1 MSDTEQYKNV
11 NRIISIIYFLKG
23 INYSYKS
30 KDGYLYNIDKNDTY
44 NVIACIDKAMDF
56 DSSDLYFKEHIDNAR
71 NSLKMCFD
79 LKRIWILL
87 ITSLFYILNVPFI
100 KVLVIIML
108 FVIFISSFKMVC
120 VLERFKIT
128 NDGSKIDNFCDRIN
142 KVFFT
147 YDISSK
153 FRNLNKKLKHVN
165 GSYYGKMVIT
175 ISEIGEVELFDNQSF
190 KYRKFYNLVNDL
202 KNGISPLKNIEE
214 QKGTFLSKL
223 FKYKL
228 F

>member
-142 KVFFT
+142 KVF
-147 YDISSK
+147 Y
-153 FRNLNKKLKHVN
+153 
-165 GSYYGKMVIT
+165 
-175 ISEIGEVELFDNQSF
+175 F
-190 KYRKFYNLVNDL
+190 KR
-202 KNGISPLKNIEE
+202 
-214 QKGTFLSKL
+214 
-223 FKYKL
+223 
-228 F
+228 

>member
-1 MSDTEQYKNV
+1 MLNESEVKYYYYLANVYIDIGDLENANKYISYALKLDCESRYILESHAYILLHNNQYDSAISIFKEFMSDTEQYKNV

-142 KVFFT
+142 KVF
-147 YDISSK
+147 Y
-153 FRNLNKKLKHVN
+153 
-165 GSYYGKMVIT
+165 
-175 ISEIGEVELFDNQSF
+175 F
-190 KYRKFYNLVNDL
+190 KR
-202 KNGISPLKNIEE
+202 
-214 QKGTFLSKL
+214 
-223 FKYKL
+223 
-228 F
+228 